1 VVKDAGAARF
11 TLRDSEVIDIPCALR
26 QRRARFWREQWHCP
40 YAFANFLKQAVQH
53 PFPQLP
59 RLLNPHITVSYASS
73 HIGWRGR

>member
-1 VVKDAGAARF
+1 
-11 TLRDSEVIDIPCALR
+11 
-26 QRRARFWREQWHCP
+26 
-40 YAFANFLKQAVQH
+40 VQH